1 MLIRIVKMTFKAD
14 ETSRFLEMFEQIKV
28 KIRNV
33 EGCEYLELMEDYD
46 DPNSYSTYSK
56 WRDEQALEAY
66 RRSELFDGVW
76 VKTKSMFA
84 KKPIAFSLK
93 THTKVE

>member
-1 MLIRIVKMTFKAD
+1 MLIRIVKMTFKPE
-14 ETSRFLEMFEQIKV
+14 ETSRFLELFDEIKE

-56 WRDEQALEAY
+56 WQDAKALAAY
-66 RRSELFDGVW
+66 RNSDLFDGVW
-76 VKTKSMFA
+76 AQTKTMFA
-84 KKPIAFSLK
+84 KKTIAFSLK
-93 THTKVE
+93 THTTVE